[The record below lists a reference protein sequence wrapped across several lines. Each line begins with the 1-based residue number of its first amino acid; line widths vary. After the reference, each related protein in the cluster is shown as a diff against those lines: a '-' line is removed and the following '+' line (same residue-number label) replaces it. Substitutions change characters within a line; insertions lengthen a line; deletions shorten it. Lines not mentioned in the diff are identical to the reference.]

1 MPHTTLAVDVA
12 KAERRWASK
21 QALANASIEGHLP
34 SKEYLADCQAWV
46 DGTMTN
52 EEAGARSLARALAA
66 DKFATERKLAGLQTK
81 KAS

>member
-1 MPHTTLAVDVA
+1 MPNATLAADVA
-12 KAERRWASK
+12 KTERRWASE

-34 SKEYLADCQAWV
+34 SQEYLSDCQAWV

-52 EEAGARSLARALAA
+52 EEARARCLARALTA
-66 DKFATERKLAGLQTK
+66 DKAATERKLAGLQTK

>member
-1 MPHTTLAVDVA
+1 MPNTTLAADVA
-12 KAERRWASK
+12 KAERRWASE

-34 SKEYLADCQAWV
+34 SQGYLSDCQAWV

-52 EEAGARSLARALAA
+52 AEARARSLARALAA
-66 DKFATERKLAGLQTK
+66 DKAATERKLTGLQTK